1 MPETGE
7 SLLPGAPSTHILSLT
22 SFYYLYLIISP
33 VYPLCL
39 TTLSSLAWISQLLL
53 TRHSDSFLIPLPMPL
68 PSIFHLAARK
78 IIQYINL
85 TWSLLC
91 LKTSHGFPIPE
102 RTKARLLHPAFRP
115 LQGLPQILLA
125 TLSLSAALF
134 SSLYQHTCKPIT
146 LLLASGNLYLFLLPG
161 MPFSLAFLVY

>member
-7 SLLPGAPSTHILSLT
+7 SLLPGAPSTDILSLT

-39 TTLSSLAWISQLLL
+39 TTLSSLAWRSQLLL
-53 TRHSDSFLIPLPMPL
+53 TRHWLLSHSPAHATPLHL
-68 PSIFHLAARK
+68 PFSCQEDHPIHK
-78 IIQYINL
+78 SN
-85 TWSLLC
+85 LC

-125 TLSLSAALF
+125 TLSVSAALF
-134 SSLYQHTCKPIT
+134 LSLYQHTCKPIT